1 MCLPLHALVIYTHH
15 MMFVKCSRP
24 DAGTVQTYRTCTYI
38 YIHLYAFL
46 NLFDRSVCCY
56 HLAFVPKQNPRDTST
71 WKGPNSVWR
80 LFGWSP
86 KKLPVVEANLAIEK
100 AFWPQTQLNPPQ
112 WQETFSVCITLEAS
126 TCSPGRC
133 SQLCKQ
139 KRYNS
144 SRAVTGRGQDQKHY
158 TLGFDENPAP
168 RQHFS
173 WKSPGKK
180 PKPKQHY
187 FVDTWKVL
195 LGVSFITKE
204 KRRPPRIVRIVL
216 NANKWACSGQQ
227 HSNTLS
233 PRQTSK
239 FQQHMSHKGPNRSS
253 KEPNTSSNLLLK
265 QSERTT
271 TGVHHGDH
279 KQSAFR
285 SPFCSLHSTWK
296 TESRHQS
303 VCTPSTL
310 NIRRKC
316 MQCTP
321 HNCCYPQPKRT
332 YMN

>member
-1 MCLPLHALVIYTHH
+1 MLVRCKHTGH
-15 MMFVKCSRP
+15 VC
-24 DAGTVQTYRTCTYI
+24 VYI
-38 YIHLYAFL
+38 YIYVYIHLCAFL
-46 NLFDRSVCCY
+46 NLFDRSVFCY

-100 AFWPQTQLNPPQ
+100 AFWPQTQLNSPQ
-112 WQETFSVCITLEAS
+112 WLETFSVCITLELAS

-133 SQLCKQ
+133 SQWCKQKSQ

-144 SRAVTGRGQDQKHY
+144 SRAVTGGGQDQKHY

-180 PKPKQHY
+180 TQAQAA
-187 FVDTWKVL
+187 L
-195 LGVSFITKE
+195 LFWDLKSNAGCILHNQGE
-204 KRRPPRIVRIVL
+204 KKASKDCENSP

-233 PRQTSK
+233 PRQTSR

-253 KEPNTSSNLLLK
+253 SEPNTSSNLLLK
-265 QSERTT
+265 QQN
-271 TGVHHGDH
+271 HGNLQILRFPSLSAQPLEFIMVIASKVLFAALFALCTAPG
-279 KQSAFR
+279 KQNQDTKAFVPTR
-285 SPFCSLHSTWK
+285 L
-296 TESRHQS
+296 
-303 VCTPSTL
+303 
-310 NIRRKC
+310 
-316 MQCTP
+316 
-321 HNCCYPQPKRT
+321 
-332 YMN
+332 